1 VNLAARLESAAT
13 PGEILIAYETF
24 AHVKDEVYCEECE
37 PIKVKGFSH
46 PIHTY
51 RVIDLHE
58 NLKEKPEVRAEM
70 PHFKLDAN
78 FKLMSDDERQEAAQ
92 LLREMLARLTIDTAA
107 VLSPVSARQSGSP
120 LLPRQ
125 QNTRIQKLTQAPAR
139 YLRLRRR

>member
-1 VNLAARLESAAT
+1 MNLAARLESAAT

-58 NLKEKPEVRAEM
+58 NLKEKHEVRAEM

-78 FKLMSDDERQEAAQ
+78 FKLMSDDERQEAAL
-92 LLREMLARLTIDTAA
+92 LLREMLARLSIDTVAA
-107 VLSPVSARQSGSP
+107 LSPVR
-120 LLPRQ
+120 L
-125 QNTRIQKLTQAPAR
+125 QAEA
-139 YLRLRRR
+139 